1 MRFSQTGE
9 VISYI
14 ESFHEDLAQAYADL
28 AGRTA
33 KGRSRMMLEYMGER
47 EKELAESVRQ
57 FSHRA
62 EDPALKE
69 WDPFTIND
77 STIQARMK
85 EVLHEQADPDELLGL
100 QLEVLA
106 WLEGLYLRLE
116 AKSGTPEQKEL
127 FESLRKR
134 ADREK
139 HKIARNANMLMDF

>member
-14 ESFHEDLAQAYADL
+14 EGFHEDLAQAYTDL
-28 AGRTA
+28 AGRTSSA
-33 KGRSRMMLEYMGER
+33 RARMMLDYMCER
-47 EKELAESVRQ
+47 EKALAESVRQ
-57 FSHRA
+57 FAHRA

-77 STIQARMK
+77 SGIHARIS

-127 FESLRKR
+127 FESLRQR